1 MEFSDTAGRVVPRWF
16 HVDSFFECADVEGR
30 LTDIDQIDGADRLRC
45 AALIGFFTGGEAV
58 RHWNL
63 KRPGFAT
70 LNVDTGNMTRTF

>member
-45 AALIGFFTGGEAV
+45 GALISFSVV
-58 RHWNL
+58 RPYANRILDNRACCHVA
-63 KRPGFAT
+63 RGQAT
-70 LNVDTGNMTRTF
+70 